1 MSRTDKDVPYRVHV
15 KRKGRETHDHRHGVC
30 DFTPKERENY
40 RIDAPGYRYRRT
52 CGLEISGMHYWT
64 SLRFYSRTKL
74 VAFYASSL
82 NDEDNARV
90 RSTLVDI
97 RKLHRAGED
106 IEFADVPNYQHRHS
120 AEWEAW

>member
-1 MSRTDKDVPYRVHV
+1 MSRTDKHAPYRVHV
-15 KRKGRETHDHRHGVC
+15 ERSGREAHDHRHGVC
-30 DFTPKERENY
+30 DFAPTERENT
-40 RIDAPGYRYRRT
+40 RVAERGYRYRRT
-52 CGLEISGMHYWT
+52 CGLEIPGRYAYT
-64 SLRFYSRTKL
+64 LTFYPRSNL

-90 RSTLVDI
+90 RSALADI

-106 IEFADVPNYQHRHS
+106 IEFEDVPAYQHRHS